1 MKRIILTV
9 FLLVLCA
16 AGYAALR
23 LYLYWTTPVR
33 PARPVEVI
41 VDIPEGSG
49 LKKIARILED
59 RGAIRDRMLF
69 TGIARLKET
78 QHRIQSGEYCLQ
90 LPLAPREILDRLVR
104 GDIRL
109 LSVTIPEGS
118 TIFDIARI
126 IERSGLAPAEVIVQK
141 ATDPAIVKAFGYDNE
156 SLEGFLFPDT
166 YKFSK
171 KTEPQKMLA
180 RMTARFDEV
189 LSRELN
195 DPKPGT
201 ALPLRDM
208 IILASLV
215 EKETPQPSEKPV
227 IAGVFFNRLKRG
239 MRLECDPTVVYG
251 VMLEDPQFQGRL
263 RKKHLLKTTRY
274 NTYQISGLP
283 YGPICNPGLDSI
295 RAVLQ
300 PAAVDYLFFVSRNNG
315 THQFS
320 RTLEEHTAAVN
331 QYQRKH

>member
-1 MKRIILTV
+1 MKKNIITV
-9 FLLVLCA
+9 FLILILA
-16 AGYAALR
+16 AGLAGLR

-33 PARPVEVI
+33 SALPAEVI
-41 VDIPEGSG
+41 VDIPEGSS
-49 LKKIARILED
+49 LKKIARILES
-59 RGAIRDRMLF
+59 RGVIRHQMLF
-69 TGIARLKET
+69 TAVARLKET
-78 QHRIQSGEYCLQ
+78 QHRIQSGEYCLH
-90 LPLAPREILDRLVR
+90 LPLAPRDILDKLIR

-109 LSVTIPEGS
+109 VRVTFPEGS

-126 IERSGLAPAEVIVQK
+126 IEQNGLAPAELMLRK
-141 ATDPAIVKAFGYDNE
+141 ATDPALVKTFGYDNE

-171 KTEPQKMLA
+171 KTEPE
-180 RMTARFDEV
+180 RIFSSMTARFDEV
-189 LSRELN
+189 LNRELKATQAAA
-195 DPKPGT
+195 P
-201 ALPLRDM
+201 LPLRDM
-208 IILASLV
+208 IILASLI
-215 EKETPQPSEKPV
+215 EKETAQPLEKPV

-239 MRLECDPTVVYG
+239 MRLECDPTVAYG
-251 VMLEDPQFQGRL
+251 VRLEDPQFQGRL

-331 QYQRKH
+331 QYQRRH